1 MAGGISDEDIQR
13 VRDATDIVTLFS
25 EYTPVKQRGRDYWCC
40 CPFHQEK
47 TPSCKLDP
55 STQLWH
61 CFGCGEGGDL
71 FSFVMKHDG
80 VSFPDA
86 VRTLAQRA
94 HIEISSN
101 ERGRGVSQSKRALL
115 QEICQESARFFHTQ
129 LMRDPSP
136 QAAAAREYLSG
147 RGLGGSVPN
156 DWNLGFAPGNQKLV
170 NHLRGKGFQFN
181 DMVEANVAVSRNGR
195 YQDRFYNRVMFPIR
209 DPQGEVIAFGGR
221 VIGTGE
227 PKYLNSQETPLFH
240 KSRVLYGLDKAKASL
255 TSTGIA
261 LITEGYTDVIALHES
276 GITNAVATLGTSLTM
291 NHIRLI
297 SRYAQHK
304 IVYLFDGDA
313 AGQKAADRALRFID
327 ESMTP
332 EAGRSKIEL
341 CAVTLPDNQ
350 DPAEYMASHSADDLR
365 QLVHDAK
372 PLIEYGIERRLAK
385 HDLSSAE
392 GRTAALTDALSI
404 LAPIKNSLLA
414 KDYAVQIAGRVRAR
428 EDDVL
433 TRLSQLKAPRRFD
446 EDDAP
451 QSGLRGSLTSQQV
464 IPKAPAH
471 PSLSSAEVNR
481 RRFEGELL
489 GLCAQNPLL
498 ALAHADSL
506 AQTQWHED
514 VHSRLAFAMLDSLA
528 ANPAITPAEL
538 VSRISTDIP
547 LASRILTTS
556 RSASDDEEAMATYL
570 IEELSI
576 GDMEDSISQLR
587 MTLSA
592 NDGLD
597 AEEREILFQS
607 IVSMQKTLTDKKR
620 AHKAPVFYE

>member
-1 MAGGISDEDIQR
+1 M
-13 VRDATDIVTLFS
+13 
-25 EYTPVKQRGRDYWCC
+25 
-40 CPFHQEK
+40 
-47 TPSCKLDP
+47 
-55 STQLWH
+55 
-61 CFGCGEGGDL
+61 
-71 FSFVMKHDG
+71 
-80 VSFPDA
+80 
-86 VRTLAQRA
+86 
-94 HIEISSN
+94 
-101 ERGRGVSQSKRALL
+101 
-115 QEICQESARFFHTQ
+115 
-129 LMRDPSP
+129 
-136 QAAAAREYLSG
+136 
-147 RGLGGSVPN
+147 
-156 DWNLGFAPGNQKLV
+156 
-170 NHLRGKGFQFN
+170 
-181 DMVEANVAVSRNGR
+181 
-195 YQDRFYNRVMFPIR
+195 
-209 DPQGEVIAFGGR
+209 
-221 VIGTGE
+221 
-227 PKYLNSQETPLFH
+227 NSQETPLFH

-297 SRYAQHK
+297 SRYAQQK

-313 AGQKAADRALRFID
+313 AGQKAADRALQFID

-464 IPKAPAH
+464 TPKAPAH
-471 PSLSSAEVNR
+471 PSLSPAEVNR

-514 VHSRLAFAMLDSLA
+514 IHSRLAFAMLDALA

-570 IEELSI
+570 VEELSI

>member
-1 MAGGISDEDIQR
+1 
-13 VRDATDIVTLFS
+13 
-25 EYTPVKQRGRDYWCC
+25 
-40 CPFHQEK
+40 
-47 TPSCKLDP
+47 
-55 STQLWH
+55 
-61 CFGCGEGGDL
+61 
-71 FSFVMKHDG
+71 
-80 VSFPDA
+80 
-86 VRTLAQRA
+86 
-94 HIEISSN
+94 
-101 ERGRGVSQSKRALL
+101 
-115 QEICQESARFFHTQ
+115 
-129 LMRDPSP
+129 
-136 QAAAAREYLSG
+136 
-147 RGLGGSVPN
+147 
-156 DWNLGFAPGNQKLV
+156 
-170 NHLRGKGFQFN
+170 
-181 DMVEANVAVSRNGR
+181 
-195 YQDRFYNRVMFPIR
+195 
-209 DPQGEVIAFGGR
+209 
-221 VIGTGE
+221 
-227 PKYLNSQETPLFH
+227 
-240 KSRVLYGLDKAKASL
+240 
-255 TSTGIA
+255 
-261 LITEGYTDVIALHES
+261 
-276 GITNAVATLGTSLTM
+276 
-291 NHIRLI
+291 
-297 SRYAQHK
+297 
-304 IVYLFDGDA
+304 
-313 AGQKAADRALRFID
+313 
-327 ESMTP
+327 
-332 EAGRSKIEL
+332 
-341 CAVTLPDNQ
+341 
-350 DPAEYMASHSADDLR
+350 MASHSADDLR
-365 QLVHDAK
+365 QLVNDAK

-451 QSGLRGSLTSQQV
+451 QRGLRGSLPSQQV
-464 IPKAPAH
+464 TPKAPTH

-514 VHSRLAFAMLDSLA
+514 IHSRLASALLDALA

-556 RSASDDEEAMATYL
+556 RSASDDEETMATYL
-570 IEELSI
+570 VEELSI

>member
-1 MAGGISDEDIQR
+1 
-13 VRDATDIVTLFS
+13 
-25 EYTPVKQRGRDYWCC
+25 
-40 CPFHQEK
+40 
-47 TPSCKLDP
+47 
-55 STQLWH
+55 
-61 CFGCGEGGDL
+61 
-71 FSFVMKHDG
+71 
-80 VSFPDA
+80 
-86 VRTLAQRA
+86 
-94 HIEISSN
+94 
-101 ERGRGVSQSKRALL
+101 
-115 QEICQESARFFHTQ
+115 
-129 LMRDPSP
+129 
-136 QAAAAREYLSG
+136 
-147 RGLGGSVPN
+147 
-156 DWNLGFAPGNQKLV
+156 
-170 NHLRGKGFQFN
+170 
-181 DMVEANVAVSRNGR
+181 
-195 YQDRFYNRVMFPIR
+195 
-209 DPQGEVIAFGGR
+209 
-221 VIGTGE
+221 
-227 PKYLNSQETPLFH
+227 
-240 KSRVLYGLDKAKASL
+240 
-255 TSTGIA
+255 
-261 LITEGYTDVIALHES
+261 
-276 GITNAVATLGTSLTM
+276 
-291 NHIRLI
+291 
-297 SRYAQHK
+297 
-304 IVYLFDGDA
+304 
-313 AGQKAADRALRFID
+313 
-327 ESMTP
+327 
-332 EAGRSKIEL
+332 
-341 CAVTLPDNQ
+341 
-350 DPAEYMASHSADDLR
+350 MASHSADDLR

>member
-1 MAGGISDEDIQR
+1 MPFPPGFIEELKARNPIEQVISRYVELKRAGSNLVG
-13 VRDATDIVTLFS
+13 L
-25 EYTPVKQRGRDYWCC
+25 
-40 CPFHQEK
+40 CPFHSERS
-47 TPSCKLDP
+47 PSFTVFKDNF
-55 STQLWH
+55 H
-61 CFGCGEGGDL
+61 CFGCSAGGDVIT
-71 FSFVMKHDG
+71 FVMRMENLEY
-80 VSFPDA
+80 PDA
-86 VRTLAQRA
+86 IRFLADRCGMTVP
-94 HIEISSN
+94 EN
-101 ERGRGVSQSKRALL
+101 ETGVFRKKSALTRERSFAMNKL
-115 QEICQESARFFHTQ
+115 AARHFYENLNT
-129 LMRDPSP
+129 PEG
-136 QAAAAREYLSG
+136 AAAREYLMEK
-147 RGLGGSVPN
+147 RKLTRATCIRFGLGYAKNS
-156 DWNLGFAPGNQKLV
+156 
-170 NHLRGKGFQFN
+170 FN
-181 DMVEANVAVSRNGR
+181 DLTDLLVSQGYTPEEIKENFLCGFSQKNGR
-195 YQDRFYNRVMFPIR
+195 PFDMFRNRVMFPII
-209 DPQGEVIAFGGR
+209 DTTGNIIAFGGR

-313 AGQKAADRALRFID
+313 AGQKAADRALQFID

-556 RSASDDEEAMATYL
+556 RSASDDEETMATYL